1 MLEEILSVKTRMPFS
16 QGPTVCF
23 PVNARVRV
31 SVYGKGAKVCVGD
44 AGGEGVSK

>member
-16 QGPTVCF
+16 QGSTICF
-23 PVNARVRV
+23 PANTSGRV
-31 SVYGKGAKVCVGD
+31 SIYSKGAEVCVGE